1 MVTSEKINGSLE
13 EIVTILSLEVN
24 VKVNYLKM
32 MTWHKKYKAN
42 DDEENGSFLGWEKA
56 SFIALGMV
64 LFKRENVF
72 WQKSKILLVKDS
84 EI

>member
-32 MTWHKKYKAN
+32 MT
-42 DDEENGSFLGWEKA
+42 
-56 SFIALGMV
+56 
-64 LFKRENVF
+64 
-72 WQKSKILLVKDS
+72 
-84 EI
+84 